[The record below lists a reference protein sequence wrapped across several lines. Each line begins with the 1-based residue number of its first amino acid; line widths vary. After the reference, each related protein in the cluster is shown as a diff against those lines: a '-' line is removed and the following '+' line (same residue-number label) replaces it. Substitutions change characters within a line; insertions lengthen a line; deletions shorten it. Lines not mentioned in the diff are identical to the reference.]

1 MLIAATNEALGRALM
16 TGQPAAVGAAWS
28 RFSPMVRRILRKHFG
43 PQEDVEDQV
52 QDLFL
57 VLLDNAHTLR
67 NPAALKSFVI
77 SIAVRGAA
85 REHRRRR
92 VRGQDL
98 PGEPV
103 AVERLASGV
112 DVGAQHALLRL
123 ASLLEQLSECERNAF
138 VLRFVEG
145 KRIPDVAAELDVSVS
160 TARRRFVHAWKR
172 VSVMA
177 QSDPFLAD
185 FLPCHD
191 C

>member
-1 MLIAATNEALGRALM
+1 MLMAATNEALGRALM

-28 RFSPMVRRILRKHFG
+28 RFSPMVRRILRKYFG
-43 PQEDVEDQV
+43 RQEDVEDQI

-57 VLLDNAHTLR
+57 ILLDNAHTLR

-98 PGEPV
+98 PGEPISV
-103 AVERLASGV
+103 DRLASGV
-112 DVGAQHALLRL
+112 DVRAQHALRRL
-123 ASLLEQLSECERNAF
+123 TRLLEQLSKGERDAF

-145 KRIPDVAAELDVSVS
+145 KRIPDVAAELDISIS

-172 VSVMA
+172 ISLLA
-177 QSDPFLAD
+177 QCDPFLAD
-185 FLPCHD
+185 FLPQAND
-191 C
+191 